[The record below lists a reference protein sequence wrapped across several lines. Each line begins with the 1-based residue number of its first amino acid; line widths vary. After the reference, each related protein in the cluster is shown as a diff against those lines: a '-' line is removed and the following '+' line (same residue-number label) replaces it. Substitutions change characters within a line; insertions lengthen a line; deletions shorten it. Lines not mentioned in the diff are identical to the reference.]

1 MPTIY
6 LDGPPVSDLDRKRQV
21 VKEITEVASRYYKIP
36 GEAMVVII
44 KENPPENVGLAGK
57 LLADRQ
63 RPDTA

>member
-6 LDGPPVSDLDRKRQV
+6 LDGPPVADLDRKRRA
-21 VKEITEVASRYYKIP
+21 VKEITEAASRYYGIP

-44 KENPPENVGLAGK
+44 KENPPENVGLAGR

-63 RPDTA
+63 REG

>member
-1 MPTIY
+1 
-6 LDGPPVSDLDRKRQV
+6 
-21 VKEITEVASRYYKIP
+21 
-36 GEAMVVII
+36 MVVII

>member
-6 LDGPPVSDLDRKRQV
+6 LDGPPVTDLDRKRQV
-21 VKEITEVASRYYKIP
+21 IREVTEVASRYYRIP
-36 GEAMVVII
+36 EDAMVVII
-44 KENPPENVGLAGK
+44 KENLPENVGLGGN

>member
-21 VKEITEVASRYYKIP
+21 VKEITEAASRYYKIP
-36 GEAMVVII
+36 EEAMVVII
-44 KENPPENVGLAGK
+44 KENPPENVGLAGR